1 MAKLTFSFA
10 AWKEGQVASSTLKLP
25 VVKPDAAAKAGSK

>member
-10 AWKEGQVASSTLKLP
+10 AWKDAHVQPSVIQIPVIEARSDVATR
-25 VVKPDAAAKAGSK
+25 

>member
-10 AWKEGQVASSTLKLP
+10 AWKEARVQPSVIQIP
-25 VVKPDAAAKAGSK
+25 VVDGKSDVATR